1 MVDLVRKHDIQVF
14 DHGIRFA
21 ADTGYTVAAYATPGE
36 IRKLQQNGYAVVQH
50 EDADEAGKLRQRE
63 VGRGNRYTQSTNT
76 AATAYL
82 NVEEV
87 ESALLKAAAAPY
99 SAIAQLIALPE
110 KTWQG
115 RQCHALKI
123 GNGSGANRTGVYFL
137 GGVHAREW
145 GSCRWTS

>member
-1 MVDLVRKHDIQVF
+1 MVDLVRKHGIQVF
-14 DHGIRFA
+14 DHGICFA

-36 IRKLQQNGYAVVQH
+36 IRELQQNGYAVVQH
-50 EDADEAGKLRQRE
+50 EDADEAGKLRQCE

-110 KTWQG
+110 KPGKAASVT
-115 RQCHALKI
+115 R
-123 GNGSGANRTGVYFL
+123 
-137 GGVHAREW
+137 
-145 GSCRWTS
+145 

>member
-36 IRKLQQNGYAVVQH
+36 IRKLQQNGYAVVPH

-76 AATAYL
+76 AASAPPPSPSRKREMRDGSQTASPIRGSSSICIL
-82 NVEEV
+82 MD
-87 ESALLKAAAAPY
+87 SK
-99 SAIAQLIALPE
+99 SC
-110 KTWQG
+110 T
-115 RQCHALKI
+115 
-123 GNGSGANRTGVYFL
+123 SGATTPTKATIRT
-137 GGVHAREW
+137 
-145 GSCRWTS
+145 